1 MAIAEVIKYDGAIN
15 QRWLIYRYQNQ
26 EINDKSKLIVGP
38 GQIGVLVHG
47 GKVEHIYESGTYTL
61 SSENFPF
68 LKGLNKKVYGGN
80 VPYTLEVY
88 FINRTMKLD
97 MLWGT
102 NDPIQIIDPQFKVKV
117 KIRARGQYALRIN
130 NYQFLLTNL
139 VGALGSK
146 GLIEFDLV
154 NNLFRALINTKV
166 KTIISKYIL
175 EQKISTLDISLYLEK
190 IAQDTFESLKDEIAR
205 YGMELVNFYYE
216 SINVPNEDLDRINDI
231 LNKNAEFNI
240 LGEQRYRTARGFD
253 VLESAANNEGAAG
266 SIASLGA
273 GLGMGVGVGKVASD
287 LVSNTLNPQDSAA
300 AKPKTVQCVKC
311 NAMIEDDDKFCPECG
326 AMQKLVCSNCK
337 IELAPNAKF
346 CPECGKKV
354 GE

>member
-1 MAIAEVIKYDGAIN
+1 MAIAEVIKFDGLFDR
-15 QRWLIYRYQNQ
+15 RWLIYRYPGQD
-26 EINDKSKLIVGP
+26 INDKSKLIVGP
-38 GQIGVLVHG
+38 GQVAVLVHG

-68 LKGLNKKVYGGN
+68 LKKLTKKVYGGS

-88 FINRTMKLD
+88 FINRTIKLD

-102 NDPIQIIDPQFKVKV
+102 NDPIQIIDPQFQVKV

-130 NYQFLLTNL
+130 NYQFLITTL

-146 GLIEFDLV
+146 NLIEFDLV

-166 KTIISKYIL
+166 KTTISKYIL
-175 EQKISTLDISLYLEK
+175 EHKISSLDISLYLEK
-190 IAQDTFESLKDEIAR
+190 ISKETFDGLKEEIDR
-205 YGMELVNFYYE
+205 YGMELVNFFYE
-216 SINVPNEDLDRINDI
+216 SINVPSEDLERINDI

-253 VLESAANNEGAAG
+253 VLESAAGNEGAAG
-266 SIASLGA
+266 GIASLGV
-273 GLGMGVGVGKVASD
+273 GLGMGLGVGKATGDV
-287 LVSNTLNPQDSAA
+287 VNNTIAPQSQNE
-300 AKPKTVQCVKC
+300 AKPKNVPCIKC
-311 NAMIEDDDKFCPECG
+311 KAMIEDDDKYCPECG
-326 AMQKLVCSNCK
+326 AIQKLVCSNCK
-337 IELAPNAKF
+337 TELSSNAKF